1 MTNEERPKGW
11 LKRYTD
17 RVLTG
22 PQNSPEEIADS
33 NAIRKALAGSAR
45 EWAQMQD
52 DLSIAQ
58 SLIEWMPDGSKGH
71 GASVSAPGDPD
82 YEELCKL
89 HNLQKPGDASTIFK
103 RLIDGVWVVVDD
115 LE

>member
-1 MTNEERPKGW
+1 MTDENQAKNRLTKLTER
-11 LKRYTD
+11 L
-17 RVLTG
+17 LSG
-22 PQNSPEEIADS
+22 PRNTPGEIAES

-58 SLIEWMPDGSKGH
+58 NLIEWMPDGSKGH

-103 RLIDGVWVVVDD
+103 RLIGGVWVVVDD
-115 LE
+115 LD